1 MDEKSRLDLQ
11 EMIRT
16 SDCKNTTDSIRKLRH
31 SKRIRAGVHKLV
43 ELRKEKHE
51 LAERDPKNFKTL
63 LTKKCPFLWTNYTN
77 IFNRLARDE
86 LDVDVLYKFID
97 KLEAIEV
104 GNLDQHTASAEVGE
118 ILKKLYIDSALRH
131 QKRVDKDQASTTPP
145 IRTAAKDVTWTQF
158 KATYYTP
165 TTSS

>member
-1 MDEKSRLDLQ
+1 MDKKSRLNLQ
-11 EMIRT
+11 EMIRA
-16 SDCKNTTDSIRKLRH
+16 SDCKNTTDSIRKLCH
-31 SKRIRAGVHKLV
+31 SKRIKADVQKLV
-43 ELRKEKHE
+43 ELRKEQQE
-51 LAERDPKNFKTL
+51 LAERDPRDFKAV
-63 LTKKCPFLWTNYTN
+63 LTKQCPFLWTNYTN

-104 GNLDQHTASAEVGE
+104 GNLDQHTASVEVGE

-131 QKRVDKDQASTTPP
+131 QKRVDIEQASAVPR
-145 IRTAAKDVTWTQF
+145 IRTAAKDISWTQF

-165 TTSS
+165 SPSS